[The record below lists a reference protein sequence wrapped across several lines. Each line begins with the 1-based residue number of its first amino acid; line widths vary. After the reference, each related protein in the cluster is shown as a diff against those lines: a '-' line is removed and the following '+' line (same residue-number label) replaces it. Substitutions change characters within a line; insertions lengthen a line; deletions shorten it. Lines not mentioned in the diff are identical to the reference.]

1 MRSDCLLK
9 CPKSCPENTIEL
21 MEANCKPSCR
31 KGTYTFKNYTDL
43 QKITLFTL
51 EHGTDFYDPDCEA
64 CVIRVLGGPCY
75 DCFGQCFIDMYY
87 PDPHL

>member
-1 MRSDCLLK
+1 M
-9 CPKSCPENTIEL
+9 KSETI
-21 MEANCKPSCR
+21 
-31 KGTYTFKNYTDL
+31 F
-43 QKITLFTL
+43 II